1 MIWWQNRIL
10 TNVKTLLGDRCKH
23 VTSRRTNLSASF
35 PSCLVKVSLNNS
47 FSDDLDNDR
56 DEECAV
62 YCGVTIEM
70 YTRDSLESAMSLI
83 AIANT
88 AMMRMGF
95 RRTEGP
101 FHIEE
106 EVQPELFRVL
116 ARYDRIIGSGDI
128 IDKLTTE

>member
-1 MIWWQNRIL
+1 MIFWQNRIL
-10 TNVKTLLGDRCKH
+10 TNVKTLLGEKCTNVVSVRSNLKAEFPACLVH
-23 VTSRRTNLSASF
+23 VT
-35 PSCLVKVSLNNS
+35 LNNS

-62 YCGVTIEM
+62 YCGVTVEM

-116 ARYDRIIGSGDI
+116 ARYDRIIGSGDTI
-128 IDKLTTE
+128 ERLTTE